1 VQKQARLLKIW
12 KLCRERRRS
21 VGDLAE
27 MCAVKERTIY
37 RDIRALEDIG
47 VSLAYDRGYYIAHEA
62 PLPQLALTPTES
74 RPPRA
79 RGLKQDTKSPR
90 KNICICLQRWI
101 CFRQCFMMKY
111 S

>member
-1 VQKQARLLKIW
+1 MQKQVRLLKIW

-74 RPPRA
+74 RPPA
-79 RGLKQDTKSPR
+79 GA
-90 KNICICLQRWI
+90 WI
-101 CFRQCFMMKY
+101 ETRHKIPPKKY
-111 S
+111 LHMFAEVDMF

>member
-74 RPPRA
+74 RPSRA
-79 RGLKQDTKSPR
+79 RGLKHFNRFHCVFSFCVAPPAGA
-90 KNICICLQRWI
+90 WI
-101 CFRQCFMMKY
+101 ETRLTAI
-111 S
+111 

>member
-1 VQKQARLLKIW
+1 MQKQVRLLKIW

-79 RGLKQDTKSPR
+79 RGLKPKAATV
-90 KNICICLQRWI
+90 IT
-101 CFRQCFMMKY
+101 
-111 S
+111 